1 MNRNSSCMRMVQGK
15 RLQTAQPFAN
25 LQHRQIVG
33 LAESS
38 SVWGTRRNHWG
49 QNQGCKEDDQA
60 LQWTVCRSFP
70 ES

>member
-1 MNRNSSCMRMVQGK
+1 MRMVLGK
-15 RLQTAQPFAN
+15 RSQTAPPFVN
-25 LQHRQIVG
+25 LQHCQIVG

-38 SVWGTRRNHWG
+38 SVWGTRRNHRG
-49 QNQGCKEDDQA
+49 PNQGCKEDDQA